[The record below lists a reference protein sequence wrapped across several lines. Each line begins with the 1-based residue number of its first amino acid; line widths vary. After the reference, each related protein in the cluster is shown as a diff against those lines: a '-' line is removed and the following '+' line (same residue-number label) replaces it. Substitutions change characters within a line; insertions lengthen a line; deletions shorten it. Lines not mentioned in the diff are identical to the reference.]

1 MVTNRVKEKSRLA
14 LNQSRWCGIRWFAH
28 GRCRDHSLLHG
39 VAAIWWE
46 ICGHESHGKSV
57 LRCPVDTAPFNNHP
71 HGVAAIWREHTSLD
85 PPEDRAKDDSSH
97 RHGAEVLAVD
107 GDNHSLLHGAEVM
120 VEDRVKDDLSSRRGA
135 EVSVEGRGK
144 DGLSHLDFRV
154 DRVRV
159 VEVDGHRDQCRDAR
173 TRSHRCLGITD
184 KRITRRGVLAAM
196 GFLRGWGMS

>member
-1 MVTNRVKEKSRLA
+1 MIVRCVRLA
-14 LNQSRWCGIRWFAH
+14 LSRLPEEKEVRVHLRNPMFMHLSVKWDLGFPVDHLFVNSIRCEIRWFAH

-39 VAAIWWE
+39 EEVMVTQLL
-46 ICGHESHGKSV
+46 CH
-57 LRCPVDTAPFNNHP
+57 
-71 HGVAAIWREHTSLD
+71 LD
-85 PPEDRAKDDSSH
+85 HPEDRAKDDSSH
-97 RHGAEVLAVD
+97 RHGAEVLEEVSAED
-107 GDNHSLLHGAEVM
+107 GDNHSLL
-120 VEDRVKDDLSSRRGA
+120 RGA

-144 DGLSHLDFRV
+144 DDLSHLDFRV
-154 DRVRV
+154 DRVKV